1 MRVAEAFS
9 QQIERELFVRRMTW
23 TEMTENQLAQWLSTF
38 RDVVFLKGET
48 IYAKGAAS
56 DHIYFLSEGD
66 VELSSPEHD
75 SWQFTGTSVIGILD
89 AMVDRPHSRTATAIS
104 DVKGLVLRTDD
115 YFDFYED
122 NSDLTQLSLEGNAAS
137 LHEMFLK
144 YRDPERLLLGPSETT
159 LVRTHD
165 QALSLVERL
174 LVIRGMHVF
183 RSAPTQALVALATGA
198 REMKFS
204 AGEVLF
210 RQGDP
215 STIFWMVANGRVVA
229 ERETPRIRA
238 VRGPGDLVE
247 NIAAFGSSE
256 RQYTATAE
264 SDVTLLLVDKEDL
277 LDRIE
282 EHFDLARSIMSY
294 LGLERE
300 RLAVAVAANT
310 SQ

>member
-1 MRVAEAFS
+1 MQAAEAFS
-9 QQIERELFVRRMTW
+9 QRIERELFVRRMTW
-23 TEMTENQLAQWLSTF
+23 TAMTENQITQWSSHF
-38 RDVVFLKGET
+38 RDVVFYRGDT
-48 IYAKGAAS
+48 IYAEGTAS
-56 DHIYFLSEGD
+56 DHIYFFSEGD

-75 SWQFTGTSVIGILD
+75 SWRFTGTSVIGILD
-89 AMVDRPHSRTATAIS
+89 AIIDRPHSRTATAMS
-104 DVKGLVLRTDD
+104 DVKGVVLRTDD

-122 NSDLTQLSLEGNAAS
+122 NSDLTQLSLAGNAAN
-137 LHEMFLK
+137 LHAQFLA
-144 YRDPERLLLGPSETT
+144 YPEPEQLLTGPSETT
-159 LVRTHD
+159 LVQTHD
-165 QALSLVERL
+165 HALSLVERL
-174 LVIRGMHVF
+174 LVIRGMHLF
-183 RSAPTQALVALATGA
+183 NRAPTQALVTLAATA
-198 REMKFS
+198 REAKFA

-215 STIFWMVANGRVVA
+215 STVIWMIASGRVVA
-229 ERETPRIRA
+229 ARETPRVRT

-247 NIAAFGSSE
+247 NIAAFGSNE

-264 SDVTLLLVDKEDL
+264 SEVTVLLVDKEDL

-300 RLAVAVAANT
+300 RLAVAIAAGT